1 MFKCVNIVVA
11 RGDYQGTM
19 YFRFKYNRVMKY
31 YRQDAS
37 KHKDGRIHP
46 SQTITQKHRK
56 LFGLEDGDEMLVLV
70 YTNERSLITKKE
82 IRVAGPEED
91 KNKPNNSREY
101 SSDFAL
107 TKKEIDILDIEEGDV
122 IHRWFTPIEN
132 IADVDN
138 PETFPQQSLP
148 DTNVNLDFLD
158 PTQGTWLH
166 IRDQEL
172 ASRKGSDGTD
182 GNVSIRKRSPPY
194 RKYLELPTDDAVTI
208 RAEYDGNVVE
218 FERELNKNATSF
230 TIPIEQRRELG
241 VEAGDVVR
249 VFISTTSVTEIL
261 SPEETSTI
269 ESSDVTG
276 EIGSEPAKEW
286 ERQFPDIPRAKSAA
300 ETAEPSAEVNGG
312 DVESE
317 ASGVTKVYEEDMT
330 DSGSGDDDDVG
341 LDDVDVRADHGVDA
355 GDGDMVGEV
364 SDSSSDDSVVDETL
378 IPVLLESERQHEE
391 WLIHYTTTLQLDDGL
406 VVQTLCDSES
416 ESVYTEN
423 VESFGTAQC
432 EECATWAALVG
443 SIDLEKLEELHDV
456 VSENGEIHVS
466 SDVIEAL

>member
-1 MFKCVNIVVA
+1 
-11 RGDYQGTM
+11 M

-70 YTNERSLITKKE
+70 YTNERSLITKKQ

-107 TKKEIDILDIEEGDV
+107 TKKEIDVLDIEEGDV

-194 RKYLELPTDDAVTI
+194 RKYLELPTDDPVTI
-208 RAEYDGNVVE
+208 RAEYNGNVVE

-249 VFISTTSVTEIL
+249 VFISTTSITEIL
-261 SPEETSTI
+261 SPEETTTP
-269 ESSDVTG
+269 ETSDVTG

-300 ETAEPSAEVNGG
+300 ETAEPSTEVNGG

-317 ASGVTKVYEEDMT
+317 ASGVTNVYEEDMT
-330 DSGSGDDDDVG
+330 DSSDNDGGDVG
-341 LDDVDVRADHGVDA
+341 LDDVDVRADHGVDSAESEVA
-355 GDGDMVGEV
+355 GGGDMSDSMDGDDEV
-364 SDSSSDDSVVDETL
+364 RDETL
-378 IPVLLESERQHEE
+378 VPVLLESERQEKE
-391 WLIHYTTTLQLDDGL
+391 WAIHYTTTLELDGDT
-406 VVQTLCDSES
+406 VVMTLCKNES
-416 ESVYTEN
+416 ETVYTEN
-423 VESFGTAQC
+423 VASFGTTQC
-432 EECATWAALVG
+432 DHCAKWAALSG
-443 SIDLEKLEELHDV
+443 SINPEKLEELHDI
-456 VSENGEIHVS
+456 VSENGEVHVS
-466 SDVIEAL
+466 SDVIDAL